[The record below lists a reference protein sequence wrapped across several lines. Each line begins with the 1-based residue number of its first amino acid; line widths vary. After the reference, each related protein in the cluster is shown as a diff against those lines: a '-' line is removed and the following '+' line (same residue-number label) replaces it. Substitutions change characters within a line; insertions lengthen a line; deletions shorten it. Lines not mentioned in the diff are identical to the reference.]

1 MSHNGNDNP
10 GNYPLPPNEGYVV
23 PSDHELPIDMGSG
36 PGPANTIVG
45 EEAVSL
51 LTDFALVLIGN
62 NSLFSPASTFTDK
75 NPSLP
80 GSGLDSLYNS
90 IVKVSKFHQIGNTN
104 LEKLRD
110 FFSNTAIAVN
120 SQVYVSLATVAAFQD
135 NPLSRDDL
143 DKLSGTT
150 TEVAKDFIKEIVRL
164 ERDRNALGIENL
176 DNLEVNKSQYNTFTS
191 ENKTFTDKNPNA
203 PGQDSLYEAVIK
215 DTPLHREGIIDLE
228 HLRDTFAR
236 PGRVSSTSVTHT
248 TLDAVNN
255 TMLNRQIS
263 RNNLNAAQGTKATEA
278 FVKEIVKNDAQRDT
292 LGINEHPLLNN
303 SDVTLNT
310 KYLKSVKVGG

>member
-1 MSHNGNDNP
+1 
-10 GNYPLPPNEGYVV
+10 L
-23 PSDHELPIDMGSG
+23 
-36 PGPANTIVG
+36 
-45 EEAVSL
+45 
-51 LTDFALVLIGN
+51 
-62 NSLFSPASTFTDK
+62 
-75 NPSLP
+75 
-80 GSGLDSLYNS
+80 
-90 IVKVSKFHQIGNTN
+90 
-104 LEKLRD
+104 
-110 FFSNTAIAVN
+110 
-120 SQVYVSLATVAAFQD
+120 
-135 NPLSRDDL
+135 
-143 DKLSGTT
+143 
-150 TEVAKDFIKEIVRL
+150 AKDFIKEIVRL

-310 KYLKSVKVGG
+310 KYLKSVKVGGKGAEQTYTSERHFTADAPGEWISDLAEISGIVRSQATAAMAGPLQQEHKIYLGRYQ